1 MRRPVQLPAPVE
13 VTGLVVLGVL
23 SAVLEVLYLPV
34 RAGGTP
40 LPVTALVAA
49 GLNLLLVRAS
59 GERTTSTPVAAAPL
73 LAWVLVVL
81 GTAFAGP
88 GGDVLLVN
96 DWRAVGLLVGG
107 VVPPAIFLGVLLGR
121 NAVLRGPGGGTGG
134 GTSGGSAGGPPG
146 ARCAAAAGAQSPR

>member
-34 RAGGTP
+34 RTGGAP

-96 DWRAVGLLVGG
+96 DWRAVALLVGG
-107 VVPPAIFLGVLLGR
+107 VVPPAILLGVLLGR
-121 NAVLRGPGGGTGG
+121 NAVRRGTGG
-134 GTSGGSAGGPPG
+134 ATVGGPPG
-146 ARCAAAAGAQSPR
+146 ARRTAAAGAQSPR